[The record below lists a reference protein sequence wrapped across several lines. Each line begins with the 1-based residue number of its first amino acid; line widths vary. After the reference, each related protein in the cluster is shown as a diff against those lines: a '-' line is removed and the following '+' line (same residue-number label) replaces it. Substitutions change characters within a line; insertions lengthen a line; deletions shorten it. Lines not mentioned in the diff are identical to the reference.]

1 MGVLYYALWLGG
13 VFAVAIGLFYGLRTA
28 KII

>member
-13 VFAVAIGLFYGLRTA
+13 IFTVAIGLFYGLRTA